1 MLPHTWK
8 NPSGAFGTVKNRAK
22 KQGIPVPEVKGMKGT
37 EAMYDAVELAD
48 FLERITE
55 RQPA

>member
-37 EAMYDAVELAD
+37 QAMYDAVELAD
-48 FLERITE
+48 FLEAVT
-55 RQPA
+55 AGK